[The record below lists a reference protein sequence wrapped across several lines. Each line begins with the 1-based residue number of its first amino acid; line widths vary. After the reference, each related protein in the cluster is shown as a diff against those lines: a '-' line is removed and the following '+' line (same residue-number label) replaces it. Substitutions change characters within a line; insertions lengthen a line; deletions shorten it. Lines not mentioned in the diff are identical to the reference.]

1 MVNIF
6 FIYILYSLFVIN
18 LLELGNLNIIWNFRN
33 YKYYKYEFRLK
44 HDQFP
49 KPTHLIGRGKCVW
62 SGNNLSGRQIKAEAQ
77 GHMGGSWTRFCFLD
91 GPTSCAILLLA
102 YSIRMG
108 PRSDDSRNEACRAAM
123 TRAALPTSRYSTK
136 TTGDPP
142 PVAPAAAPAAGAPLL
157 VVCMRS
163 RQKPGKLCNKNT
175 TRVHCTASCSRWWWL
190 WWWFVG

>member
-1 MVNIF
+1 
-6 FIYILYSLFVIN
+6 
-18 LLELGNLNIIWNFRN
+18 
-33 YKYYKYEFRLK
+33 
-44 HDQFP
+44 
-49 KPTHLIGRGKCVW
+49 
-62 SGNNLSGRQIKAEAQ
+62 
-77 GHMGGSWTRFCFLD
+77 MGGSWTRFCFLD

-190 WWWFVG
+190 WWWFVGQLWVVNLVVAFESFLPTTQSHCCQFIYIYANY